1 MKLLKGRP
9 EIDRLFKKLRAENDG
24 VFDFL
29 VFLKFMREKQKV
41 PPHFPSCL
49 SPLTEKFSLHFLTLS
64 FWLSSTSTRRL
75 NRLVLKPQTASRGE
89 R

>member
-1 MKLLKGRP
+1 VKLLKGRP

-49 SPLTEKFSLHFLTLS
+49 FPTD
-64 FWLSSTSTRRL
+64 
-75 NRLVLKPQTASRGE
+75 
-89 R
+89 